1 MGAVTI
7 SDLTPYEAKS
17 LRGLRGIG
25 AGILTLEALVV
36 ALAIPVVLDQ
46 GHGSHTLRHIAVAAA
61 AVVAVLLIVA
71 GAELRRPWGP
81 RFATGV
87 QVLAVV
93 VSASSWTFLFLTV
106 LFGAIWVGWLFM
118 LRTLHREHAAARDN
132 QDADVSV

>member
-1 MGAVTI
+1 LSAEL
-7 SDLTPYEAKS
+7 SPHEQKS

-36 ALAIPVVLDQ
+36 ALAIPVVLQ
-46 GHGSHTLRHIAVAAA
+46 SGHGSHSLRHIAVAATT
-61 AVVAVLLIVA
+61 VVAVLLVVA

-87 QVLAVV
+87 QVLAVLV
-93 VSASSWTFLFLTV
+93 GTEAWTFLFLTV

-118 LRTLHREHAAARDN
+118 LRTLHHEHAANRDG
-132 QDADVSV
+132 QQGV

>member
-1 MGAVTI
+1 MTTPL
-7 SDLTPYEAKS
+7 SPYEQKS

-36 ALAIPVVLDQ
+36 ALAIPVVLDS
-46 GHGSHTLRHIAVAAA
+46 GHGSHTLRHITVVATT
-61 AVVAVLLIVA
+61 VIAVLLIVA

-81 RFATGV
+81 RFATTV

-93 VSASSWTFLFLTV
+93 VGAEAWVFLFLAL

-118 LRTLHREHAAARDN
+118 LRTLNLEHAANRDA
-132 QDADVSV
+132 QQSV